1 MWNSAFCFIRIY
13 YIAHRWNMIHLFYWT
28 HCEWYIYLLFVT
40 MSKVKL
46 SSLFMPYFS
55 ILMKLFHAQW
65 IECKKKITFIC
76 IQQRKL
82 FEMRRYL
89 LSFIFFFD
97 CNYSEI
103 IIFSCA
109 MCHKMASFALE
120 QYDSEKNLR
129 WCFGI
134 PIHENVCCSYNR
146 STIKRIFRKWCT
158 ALFLPISIL
167 CLCMC
172 AFIILYVEWSLSSC
186 STYFSKH
193 KILDSMI
200 L

>member
-1 MWNSAFCFIRIY
+1 MLNES
-13 YIAHRWNMIHLFYWT
+13 N
-28 HCEWYIYLLFVT
+28 
-40 MSKVKL
+40 VK
-46 SSLFMPYFS
+46 
-55 ILMKLFHAQW
+55 
-65 IECKKKITFIC
+65 
-76 IQQRKL
+76 RK
-82 FEMRRYL
+82 L
-89 LSFIFFFD
+89 LSFVFNRENYLKWDDIYYHSFFFD

-172 AFIILYVEWSLSSC
+172 AFIILYLSSC